1 MPLST
6 ASHHGYPPPVNTNT
20 QVTHT
25 GLTLRP
31 CHLHHASDPAV
42 SARTDPL
49 TGTIPQRCGETC
61 TRGTDIKELCPPR
74 PRPTHGHA
82 APGRGSSG
90 FSAGLVS
97 LPAIHE
103 LPLDDSSG
111 DADCKVDAHPPCPI
125 QIGVCPQSR
134 QPPDTGT
141 LASQLTAVGH
151 TQDCAATRTAA
162 VIPHH
167 FLDAKNAF
175 LTREEDPTHSLWA
188 GCSEFSAR
196 THNTNAATEMS
207 TRYGTSATLGQHKA
221 CPDRDDS
228 ERTRPVPIPSVSPS
242 HDLSPPFVP
251 VEHAYAAYD
260 ASLTYISD
268 DVVLFWH
275 PSSAFSQWTLSPFTV
290 DLVEYHCAEQF
301 MMASKARLFG
311 DDTALSAILA
321 TKDPREKKRLGRHV
335 RLFDPEL
342 WRSECE
348 HIVLHGNLAKFSQ
361 NKEMHL
367 ALIQTGDRR
376 LAEASPHDTLWGI
389 GLSAHDPRTSSPDS
403 WCGQNLLG
411 QALENAREILRRDIP
426 VPPPNPTPETPV
438 PCAAGDT
445 VFEVDPVTH
454 LRLETD
460 PLPANTQSAMLFAS
474 TASVPDDHAP
484 EVLLAQEQR
493 FDAPLIPEQGPDL
506 IGGVVTIDDATF
518 TTLLS
523 LHSGVSATSRFNCRA
538 LLDTGSPQ
546 SFIHQG
552 AFDQMVALGAAYAS
566 CVRSTTP
573 RTWSGFGSRQLL
585 STNQQARMTV
595 QFHHNG
601 TASASLAVWMYVVPN
616 ETMRCSLL
624 LGRDSWMRFHS
635 RSYQTL
641 PPHPD
646 GRTFG
651 ELTLSP
657 CGDNLGSAAAYIRN
671 HEAPANAYHLVYDG
685 LGVSLTESPQLI
697 PVNLVRLDGS
707 PALTGHYTVDILPV
721 NADSNPL
728 ERLVS
733 SGRQLIPLTGY
744 QDLEPGDVLGT
755 ASSPLLR
762 VPLDVLSLHDALAD
776 VLALA
781 ESPTPPQPVPPP
793 HITSDSPDAPPPE
806 FLDRLDSSQRESFLR
821 LWHTVPPHI
830 RRIDF
835 ALDAA
840 GWDPAALDALSTT
853 LTTYADV
860 FSSSKRDYGECS
872 LRPFEIKV
880 PPGTQLI
887 QSRPYRLNPVL
898 SKQADAILDSYLAS
912 GLIQHSTSP

>member
-1 MPLST
+1 MPLS
-6 ASHHGYPPPVNTNT
+6 AAPHHRYPPPVNTNT

-25 GLTLRP
+25 DPTLRP
-31 CHLHHASDPAV
+31 CHLHHTSDPAV

-49 TGTIPQRCGETC
+49 TGTILQRCGEIC

-111 DADCKVDAHPPCPI
+111 DADCKVDTHPPCPI

-134 QPPDTGT
+134 QPPDTMT
-141 LASQLTAVGH
+141 PASQLTVVGH

-162 VIPHH
+162 VISHH
-167 FLDAKNAF
+167 FLDAENAF

-188 GCSEFSAR
+188 GCSEPSAR
-196 THNTNAATEMS
+196 THNTNAVTELS
-207 TRYGTSATLGQHKA
+207 TRYGTPATLGQHNA
-221 CPDRDDS
+221 CPDRDES
-228 ERTRPVPIPSVSPS
+228 ERTRPVTTTSVSPS
-242 HDLSPPFVP
+242 HALSPPFVP
-251 VEHAYAAYD
+251 LEHAYAAYD
-260 ASLTYISD
+260 SSLKYIND

-275 PSSAFSQWTLSPFTV
+275 PPSAFSQWTLSPFTV
-290 DLVEYHCAEQF
+290 DLVEFNCAEQF

-321 TKDPREKKRLGRHV
+321 TKDSREQKRLGHHV

-361 NKEMHL
+361 NEDMHL

-376 LAEASPHDTLWGI
+376 LAEASPHDALWGI
-389 GLSAHDPRTSSPDS
+389 GLSAHDPRASSPDS

-411 QALENAREILRRDIP
+411 QALENAREILRRDIT

-438 PCAAGDT
+438 PCVAGDT

-460 PLPANTQSAMLFAS
+460 PLPANTQSAMLFTY
-474 TASVPDDHAP
+474 TASVPDDHAS

-493 FDAPLIPEQGPDL
+493 LDAPPIPEQGPDL
-506 IGGVVTIDDATF
+506 IGGIVTMDDATF

-523 LHSGVSATSRFNCRA
+523 LHTRVSATSRFNCRA

-552 AFDQMVALGAAYAS
+552 AFDQMIALGAADAS

-601 TASASLAVWMYVVPN
+601 TASASLAVWMYIVPN
-616 ETMRCSLL
+616 ETMRCPLL

-635 RSYQTL
+635 RSYQTP

-651 ELTLSP
+651 ELSLSP

-697 PVNLVRLDGS
+697 SVKLVRLDGS
-707 PALTGHYTVDILPV
+707 PALTGHYMVDILPV

-728 ERLVS
+728 ERFVS
-733 SGRQLIPLTGY
+733 SGRQLMLLTGY
-744 QDLEPGDVLGT
+744 
-755 ASSPLLR
+755 
-762 VPLDVLSLHDALAD
+762 
-776 VLALA
+776 
-781 ESPTPPQPVPPP
+781 
-793 HITSDSPDAPPPE
+793 
-806 FLDRLDSSQRESFLR
+806 
-821 LWHTVPPHI
+821 
-830 RRIDF
+830 
-835 ALDAA
+835 
-840 GWDPAALDALSTT
+840 
-853 LTTYADV
+853 
-860 FSSSKRDYGECS
+860 
-872 LRPFEIKV
+872 
-880 PPGTQLI
+880 
-887 QSRPYRLNPVL
+887 
-898 SKQADAILDSYLAS
+898 
-912 GLIQHSTSP
+912 

>member
-6 ASHHGYPPPVNTNT
+6 APPHGYPPPVNTNT

-31 CHLHHASDPAV
+31 GHLHHASDPAI

-49 TGTIPQRCGETC
+49 TGSILQRCGETC

-103 LPLDDSSG
+103 LSLDDSSG

-141 LASQLTAVGH
+141 PASQLTTVGH
-151 TQDCAATRTAA
+151 TQDCAATRTVA

-167 FLDAKNAF
+167 FLDAENAF

-188 GCSEFSAR
+188 GCSEPSAR
-196 THNTNAATEMS
+196 THNTNAATELS
-207 TRYGTSATLGQHKA
+207 TRYGTSATLVQHKA

-228 ERTRPVPIPSVSPS
+228 ERTRPVTTTSVSPS
-242 HDLSPPFVP
+242 HDLSPLFVP
-251 VEHAYAAYD
+251 FEHAYATYD
-260 ASLTYISD
+260 ASLTYIND

-275 PSSAFSQWTLSPFTV
+275 PPSAFSQ
-290 DLVEYHCAEQF
+290 
-301 MMASKARLFG
+301 RLFG

-321 TKDPREKKRLGRHV
+321 TKYPREQKPLGRHV

-342 WRSECE
+342 WRSKCE

-361 NKEMHL
+361 TEDMHL
-367 ALIQTGDRR
+367 ALVQTGDRR
-376 LAEASPHDTLWGI
+376 LAEASPHDALWGI
-389 GLSAHDPRTSSPDS
+389 GLSAHDPRASSPDS

-474 TASVPDDHAP
+474 IASVPDDHAP

-506 IGGVVTIDDATF
+506 IGGVVPMDDATF

-538 LLDTGSPQ
+538 LLDTGPPQ

-552 AFDQMVALGAAYAS
+552 AFDQMVALGAADAS

-573 RTWSGFGSRQLL
+573 RTCSGFGSRQLL
-585 STNQQARMTV
+585 STNQQARMTI

-601 TASASLAVWMYVVPN
+601 TASASLAVWMYIVPN
-616 ETMRCSLL
+616 ETMRCPLL

-657 CGDNLGSAAAYIRN
+657 SGDNLGSAAAYIRN
-671 HEAPANAYHLVYDG
+671 HEAPVNAYHLVYDG

-707 PALTGHYTVDILPV
+707 PALTGHYMVGIPPV

-728 ERLVS
+728 ERFVS
-733 SGRQLIPLTGY
+733 SGRQLIPLTVY
-744 QDLEPGDVLGT
+744 QDLEPGDILGT
-755 ASSPLLR
+755 ASSPFLL
-762 VPLDVLSLHDALAD
+762 VPLEVLSLHDALAA
-776 VLALA
+776 VSALA
-781 ESPTPPQPVPPP
+781 ESPTSPQPGPPP

-806 FLDRLDSSQRESFLR
+806 LLDRLDSSQRKSFLR
-821 LWHTVPPHI
+821 LWHTVPPRI

-840 GWDPAALDALSTT
+840 GWDPAALDALFTT

-860 FSSSKRDYGECS
+860 FSSSKLGYGECS

-880 PPGTQLI
+880 PPGTQPI

-898 SKQADAILDSYLAS
+898 SKQADAILDSYLAA
-912 GLIQHSTSP
+912 GLIQHSTSPW